1 MQAHGKIYVALLSP
15 RQPSGELDLEGFV
28 RQVRFV
34 ADVGVTGFAVNGA
47 TGEMPAMAETELQSL
62 LESAKAAAPQ
72 CELICC
78 VGAASLDG
86 VLARAGIAT
95 KAKAAALLLPMPYF
109 FPYSQEDAYAFCAT
123 VAENTDLP
131 ILLYNLPQ
139 FTTGFEV
146 DTVMRLFNR
155 YQQIVGLKDSSGSLD
170 LVRAMTKRKLLRK
183 RYIGNDSALCA
194 ALREDVCD
202 GVISGVACVLPA
214 LMKSFFQHP
223 PASAEFALSE
233 RRMNEF
239 IDHISPLPTPWGL
252 KCASEALGLTRAN
265 YSLPLGAERRATL
278 QELTAWF
285 LQSFDSKSEEVPQNQ
300 TVGA

>member
-1 MQAHGKIYVALLSP
+1 MQANGKVYVALLNP
-15 RQPSGELDLEGFV
+15 RKPSGELDYEGFA

-34 ADVGVTGFAVNGA
+34 AEAGVAGLAINGA
-47 TGEMPAMAETELQSL
+47 TGEMPATPGEELQPL
-62 LESAKAAAPQ
+62 LESARTAAPH

-86 VLARAGIAT
+86 VLARARIAA
-95 KAKAAALLLPMPYF
+95 KAKASTLLLPMPYF
-109 FPYSQEDAYAFCAT
+109 FPYSQGDAYEFCAT

-146 DTVMRLFNR
+146 DTVLRLFDR

-170 LVRAMTKRKLLRK
+170 LVRAMTERKLLRK
-183 RYIGNDSALCA
+183 RFIGNDSALCA

-202 GVISGVACVLPA
+202 GVVSGVACVLPE
-214 LMKSFFQHP
+214 LMESFFQHALSSP
-223 PASAEFALSE
+223 EFALSE
-233 RRMNEF
+233 RQLNDF
-239 IDHISPLPTPWGL
+239 IAHISPLPTPWGL
-252 KCASEALGLTRAN
+252 KCVSEALGLTRAS
-265 YSLPLGAERRATL
+265 YSLPLSAERETAL
-278 QELTAWF
+278 QELAAWF
-285 LQSFDSKSEEVPQNQ
+285 LHSRDNESKQLPQNE